1 MPTRDFLSIE
11 RKLAASV
18 AGCPRPTIEQH
29 VRDAAI
35 EVCNKT
41 KVWRYEQDPIRL
53 TAGEYNY
60 DFDTPDF
67 TEVAAIISVTLNSAP
82 INHMTEDEL
91 HAAMPMWPQT
101 DSTQWG
107 TPTILSQV
115 AVDQFVVANVPDGN
129 QNYDV
134 KMFLALKPTLDA
146 TAMDSAVFDRLE
158 PLIIHGALQHLL
170 VLPEK
175 PWSDRELATYH
186 AKQYTY
192 KTAAFR
198 ADANLGASRSSLS
211 VKMRPFA

>member
-1 MPTRDFLSIE
+1 MSMRAFLSIE

-41 KVWRYEQDPIRL
+41 KVWRYEQDSIRL
-53 TAGEYNY
+53 SAGEYNY

-67 TEVAAIISVTLNSAP
+67 TEVAAIISATMNGTPLSH
-82 INHMTEDEL
+82 ITEDEL
-91 HAAMPMWPQT
+91 HDAMPSWPQT
-101 DSTQWG
+101 AATDWA
-107 TPTILSQV
+107 TPTVISQV
-115 AVDQFVVANVPDGN
+115 AVDQFVVAAVPDAT
-129 QNYDV
+129 QTYDV
-134 KMFLALKPTLDA
+134 KMFLALKPTVDA
-146 TAMDSAVFDRLE
+146 TGMDSAVFDRVE
-158 PLIIHGALQHLL
+158 QIIIHGALQHLL

-192 KTAAFR
+192 KTASFR
-198 ADANLGASRSSLS
+198 ADANLGATRSSLS
-211 VKMRPFA
+211 VKMRPFV